1 MEQFWNLF
9 GPLKP
14 VGRSGTLPAQ
24 GQESISGR
32 DGLKGTSD
40 GKALSS
46 SSRDR
51 VDVGKLPY
59 LIAINQKI
67 ADRFRSLSRTFGF
80 SAPEEK
86 SSTEKAK
93 SAADISREGGT
104 SPKQLEVKTGKDVT
118 SLRSEVRMSKA
129 EAPPAEKSAPPA
141 KKEPSV
147 LSKAG
152 TESLSPR
159 RSEMKMSKAE
169 APPAENSV
177 PPAKKESPVL
187 SKAGTESLPPRRPDI
202 KMDKTEASPA
212 KKNAP
217 VLNGESSSR
226 AESSPQKP
234 LSMTSSAI
242 SPGTGL
248 PAAPKM
254 SSPSLAGSRA
264 TAPSSPPGKPAAEGG
279 FIARTSLS
287 STPVQASPAKPGFPM
302 NFQPEV
308 SQVLLASLNQ
318 IKAERESLA
327 TRDGKDIAA
336 PSKGESRQD
345 LLQPF
350 NRNPVQPSL
359 RANVFGTRTAPA
371 GGMSLNRP
379 VIRAASTPPP
389 EVGEKNLKTNDAEIS
404 PPKIE
409 VRPALP
415 EPPKPLREEAP
426 KSQETAKSEP
436 PPKQEPQGLSARE
449 TLEAQHLLKPQVV
462 RINQQSGVISSASME
477 GKTDSPLKKKAPD
490 KTEEA
495 GSASP
500 SLNRRDISRYL
511 SPAAGSEVQ
520 AFQAEST
527 QPSSSVVEDARQ
539 AEEQAFIS
547 TVIQHHEEARA
558 KPDLHLPM
566 MAQLA
571 AEYVPRDAKK
581 SRERETELNWA
592 AVGDESDEA
601 PSAEAETVQSMNI
614 KDAETRD
621 IEGLTQA
628 SFQAQKEPVAEA
640 GKVGAVL
647 LAAHESP
654 QTPPFSSVQE
664 APPPPIAQTSFVK
677 KSRVSSD
684 SSYEKDG
691 RSGEAAARAHVLQAG
706 QKEPVRTVTR
716 DFRYVS
722 FSVGEMDTLAE
733 KITSKSNART
743 LDFSQSRSL
752 IVEVSKTSET
762 PADEKGGQSGFG
774 QGSGRDRSYTF
785 QSEYILNQLKK
796 QQLGESRHQ
805 NILETAKEATI
816 EKCMKDAA
824 QLEYFSRQAPLKHSQ
839 QASRLA
845 TTCIEVILRKSY
857 KDDVTGERSAAKMLA
872 LMLKANNDDTF
883 EHSTRV
889 SDLSVSLA
897 AEIGVTDE
905 KDLRLI
911 EEGALLHD
919 IGETQVAPSRH
930 SPEEQDRLAL
940 FLEDVDLTQ
949 CSAFHDIGKLEI
961 PKEILNKTTALTKEE
976 YGIIKQHP
984 IIGEEILRPIPS
996 LRPIL
1001 PTVRGHHE
1009 RWDGEGYPDGLKG
1022 EEIPLAA
1029 RIISITDT
1037 WDAMISDRSYRK
1049 GIPLHMAARE
1059 LRKGAGSQF
1068 DPELVDSFLALVEKQ
1083 VAS

>member
-24 GQESISGR
+24 GQESVSGR
-32 DGLKGTSD
+32 NGLKGVSD
-40 GKALSS
+40 GKSLSS

-67 ADRFRSLSRTFGF
+67 ADRFQSLSRTFGF
-80 SAPEEK
+80 SAPEAK
-86 SSTEKAK
+86 SSPEKAK
-93 SAADISREGGT
+93 SAAEIAREDGT
-104 SPKQLEVKTGKDVT
+104 SSKKAEVKTGKEVP
-118 SLRSEVRMSKA
+118 SLRSEIKMSKA
-129 EAPPAEKSAPPA
+129 EAPPAEKSASPA
-141 KKEPSV
+141 KKEP
-147 LSKAG
+147 
-152 TESLSPR
+152 
-159 RSEMKMSKAE
+159 
-169 APPAENSV
+169 
-177 PPAKKESPVL
+177 PVL
-187 SKAGTESLPPRRPDI
+187 SKAGSDSLPARRPDI
-202 KMDKTEASPA
+202 KMDKAEASPA
-212 KKNAP
+212 KRSPP
-217 VLNGESSSR
+217 VLSGESSSR

-234 LSMTSSAI
+234 LSMTSSAF
-242 SPGTGL
+242 SSGAAL
-248 PAAPKM
+248 PTTPKM
-254 SSPSLAGSRA
+254 SSPPLTGSRT
-264 TAPSSPPGKPAAEGG
+264 TASSPPPGKPAADGG
-279 FIARTSLS
+279 SVANASLS
-287 STPVQASPAKPGFPM
+287 STPVQASPAKSGFPM

-308 SQVLLASLNQ
+308 SQVLLASLNK
-318 IKAERESLA
+318 INMEKESLA
-327 TRDGKDIAA
+327 TRDGKDTNAS
-336 PSKGESRQD
+336 SKGESGQD
-345 LLQPF
+345 LFQPL
-350 NRNPVQPSL
+350 NRNQVQSPL
-359 RANVFGTRTAPA
+359 RANVLGTRPTPPA
-371 GGMSLNRP
+371 SPGGGMSLNRS
-379 VIRAASTPPP
+379 VTRAASAPPP
-389 EVGEKNLKTNDAEIS
+389 AVGEKNLKTGDAEIS
-404 PPKIE
+404 PPKIQA
-409 VRPALP
+409 RPALP
-415 EPPKPLREEAP
+415 EPPKPLRDEAP
-426 KSQETAKSEP
+426 KPQETAKSEP
-436 PPKQEPQGLSARE
+436 PPKQEPQSLSARE
-449 TLEAQHLLKPQVV
+449 TLEAQLLLKPQA
-462 RINQQSGVISSASME
+462 NQQARVISSSSME
-477 GKTDSPLKKKAPD
+477 EKTDKPLKKEAPD
-490 KTEEA
+490 KAEEA

-539 AEEQAFIS
+539 AEEQAFVS

-571 AEYVPRDAKK
+571 AEYVPKDAKK
-581 SRERETELNWA
+581 SRERDAELNWA
-592 AVGDESDEA
+592 AVGEESDGA
-601 PSAEAETVQSMNI
+601 PSAEAEGAQSNFGVLNI
-614 KDAETRD
+614 ADVETHD

-628 SFQAQKEPVAEA
+628 SFQAQKAPVAEA
-640 GKVGAVL
+640 GSIGAVL
-647 LAAHESP
+647 LAAHESSR
-654 QTPPFSSVQE
+654 TPPFSSFQE
-664 APPPPIAQTSFVK
+664 APPPPIVQTAFVK
-677 KSRVSSD
+677 KSMVSSD
-684 SSYEKDG
+684 SSYEKEG

-706 QKEPVRTVTR
+706 QKEPVRTGTR

-752 IVEVSKTSET
+752 IVEVSRTSET
-762 PADEKGGQSGFG
+762 PADEKGGHSGFG
-774 QGSGRDRSYTF
+774 QGSGRDRYYTF

-796 QQLGESRHQ
+796 QQLGESPHQ

-816 EKCMKDAA
+816 QKCMKDAA

-872 LMLKANNDDTF
+872 LMLKANNDDAF

-919 IGETQVAPSRH
+919 IGETQVAPSRY
-930 SPEEQDRLAL
+930 SSEEQDRLAL

-961 PKEILNKTTALTKEE
+961 PKEILNKTTVLTEEE

-1009 RWDGEGYPDGLKG
+1009 RWDGEGYPDGLSG
-1022 EEIPLAA
+1022 ENIPLAA

-1049 GIPLHMAARE
+1049 GIPLNMAARE

-1068 DPELVDSFLALVEKQ
+1068 DPELVDRFLALVEKQ